1 MQRRVPVLLYVYH
14 GPEKRPE
21 RRRYLPDKNSYPL
34 QKGRRGQY
42 KIRCGEMLWVCMTSD
57 FFLPEAD
64 PWRDDAW
71 DMIRMRPDVI
81 FFLLTKRP
89 QRVSACLP
97 EDWGNGWENVFFHV
111 ACENQIRAEER
122 IPFLLSLPFRH
133 KGVFCTPLLGP
144 ISLRFQAHLQW
155 MRGL

>member
-1 MQRRVPVLLYVYH
+1 MTFGILGTAVISTAKGAGTAPWTRKAAGAAQIST
-14 GPEKRPE
+14 G
-21 RRRYLPDKNSYPL
+21 
-34 QKGRRGQY
+34 QK
-42 KIRCGEMLWVCMTSD
+42 
-57 FFLPEAD
+57 
-64 PWRDDAW
+64 
-71 DMIRMRPDVI
+71 
-81 FFLLTKRP
+81 FLLTKRP
-89 QRVSACLP
+89 QRVSACRP

>member
-1 MQRRVPVLLYVYH
+1 
-14 GPEKRPE
+14 
-21 RRRYLPDKNSYPL
+21 
-34 QKGRRGQY
+34 
-42 KIRCGEMLWVCMTSD
+42 MLWVCMTSD

-81 FFLLTKRP
+81 FFLLTKHP

-122 IPFLLSLPFRH
+122 IPDVYKRQPVHHERDA
-133 KGVFCTPLLGP
+133 GP
-144 ISLRFQAHLQW
+144 WSVRRGAGHSGQGRRGSEEGTVRYGPDAH
-155 MRGL
+155 

>member
-1 MQRRVPVLLYVYH
+1 
-14 GPEKRPE
+14 
-21 RRRYLPDKNSYPL
+21 
-34 QKGRRGQY
+34 
-42 KIRCGEMLWVCMTSD
+42 MLWVCMTSD

-97 EDWGNGWENVFFHV
+97 GRLG
-111 ACENQIRAEER
+111 QRLGKR
-122 IPFLLSLPFRH
+122 IFS
-133 KGVFCTPLLGP
+133 
-144 ISLRFQAHLQW
+144 
-155 MRGL
+155 RGL

>member
-1 MQRRVPVLLYVYH
+1 
-14 GPEKRPE
+14 
-21 RRRYLPDKNSYPL
+21 
-34 QKGRRGQY
+34 
-42 KIRCGEMLWVCMTSD
+42 MLWVCMTSD

-89 QRVSACLP
+89 QRVSACLL

>member
-1 MQRRVPVLLYVYH
+1 
-14 GPEKRPE
+14 
-21 RRRYLPDKNSYPL
+21 
-34 QKGRRGQY
+34 
-42 KIRCGEMLWVCMTSD
+42 MLWVCMTSD

-97 EDWGNGWENVFFHV
+97 GRLGQRLGKRIFHV

>member
-1 MQRRVPVLLYVYH
+1 MPVLLYVYH

-34 QKGRRGQY
+34 QKDRRGQY
-42 KIRCGEMLWVCMTSD
+42 KIRRGEMLWVCMTSD

-64 PWRDDAW
+64 PWWDDAW

-81 FFLLTKRP
+81 FFLLTKHP